1 MQSVFCSVPYSEFIQ
16 NMKCVFD
23 KQIWPFELFKNV
35 MLIFLE
41 QENTDISSTCRRHFF
56 FPFDTGI
63 YIQTELFCYMKCL

>member
-56 FPFDTGI
+56 FLLILASIFRLSFSVI
-63 YIQTELFCYMKCL
+63 